1 MFKRNFTFY
10 LKEET
15 FLLLKEFVKKRYG
28 SYYGYLSKTIEE
40 AILHYLKNPP
50 KSLEEEIEELKK
62 ENEFLRNEIE
72 RLKHSFS
79 SFSFKKVEL
88 LREQVKELKTKVV
101 DTQVSNKNDNLP
113 SFLKDNPW
121 VEILQNRVKEKHI

>member
-1 MFKRNFTFY
+1 MFKKNFTFY

-28 SYYGYLSKTIEE
+28 SYYGNISKTIEE

-79 SFSFKKVEL
+79 SFSFKKVVQ

-101 DTQVSNKNDNLP
+101 DTQVSNNDDNLP
-113 SFLKDNPW
+113 SFLKGNPW
-121 VEILQNRVKEKHI
+121 VEILKNRVKEKHI

>member
-1 MFKRNFTFY
+1 MFKKNFTFY

-15 FLLLKEFVKKRYG
+15 FLLLKEFVIKRYG
-28 SYYGYLSKTIEE
+28 SYYGNISKTIEE

-72 RLKHSFS
+72 RLKHSLS
-79 SFSFKKVEL
+79 SFSFKKVEQ
-88 LREQVKELKTKVV
+88 LRERVKELKINET
-101 DTQVSNKNDNLP
+101 VSNKNDNLP

-121 VEILQNRVKEKHI
+121 VEILKNRTKERE